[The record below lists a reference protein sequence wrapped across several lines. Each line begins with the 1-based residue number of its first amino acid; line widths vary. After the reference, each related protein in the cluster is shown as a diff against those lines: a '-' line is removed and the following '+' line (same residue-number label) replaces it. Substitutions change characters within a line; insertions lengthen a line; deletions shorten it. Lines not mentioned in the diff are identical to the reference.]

1 MGTDVGQGFWQFSL
15 AHYGKPGL
23 SPAVIGLQDRL
34 GADVNLLL
42 YGCWAA
48 AEGRALGDADI
59 AKAEASIQLWREQV
73 VEPLRAVRNRL
84 KQGVAP
90 VPTEAGMALRKRV
103 LDAEIA
109 GEELAQNALAALLPQ
124 ATAAGNPAAAARSH
138 IDRYLARLAK
148 PLGGED
154 QAAVETLIKAC
165 FG

>member
-1 MGTDVGQGFWQFSL
+1 MSTDVGQGFWQFSL

-48 AEGRALGDADI
+48 AEGRSLADTDI
-59 AKAEASIQLWREQV
+59 AKAEAAIQLWREQV

-90 VPTEAGMALRKRV
+90 VPAEAGQALRRRV
-103 LDAEIA
+103 LEAEIA
-109 GEELAQNALAALLPQ
+109 GEELAQNALAALLPE
-124 ATAAGNPAAAARSH
+124 AKAAGNAAAAARSH

-148 PLGGED
+148 PLGDED
-154 QAAVETLIKAC
+154 QAAVEILIRAC